1 MKKINF
7 QDLPT
12 AISADC
18 PSKKNL
24 FYSVEEQDKMKSQA
38 LSIQSKLKQEFKVW
52 LHSKYSPTDVVLIM
66 SNLEKLVLQKVK
78 QEQKKVA
85 NLKIRQAKKY
95 FLEQLIV
102 QEIDKYVL
110 GQKSSLL
117 PVISP
122 PQDVQ
127 NKVHFRSIS
136 NENTY
141 IPFTD
146 HDTYSTLKQKYAQL
160 KGIPKASIKF
170 LINGKIPKDDQ
181 IYKTPEGPH
190 KFIVVLVSKK

>member
-12 AISADC
+12 VISADC

-24 FYSVEEQDKMKSQA
+24 FYSAEEENKMKSQA
-38 LSIQSKLKQEFKVW
+38 SSIQSKLKQEFKAW
-52 LHSKYSPTDVVLIM
+52 LHSKYYPTDVVFIM

-122 PQDVQ
+122 PQDKQ
-127 NKVHFRSIS
+127 NKVH
-136 NENTY
+136 
-141 IPFTD
+141 
-146 HDTYSTLKQKYAQL
+146 LK
-160 KGIPKASIKF
+160 
-170 LINGKIPKDDQ
+170 
-181 IYKTPEGPH
+181 
-190 KFIVVLVSKK
+190 